1 MVKCETIGM
10 LDVAKN
16 NPVIKTDAD
25 TPNYSFIEVDGILY
39 LIANTLSGDDSYRE
53 DVVISAG
60 EYLNGFQVDAWAGKK
75 LVIDGKHIEGGVD
88 GLAKGDVLVAS
99 ENGKLAKGAAA
110 GVHFVV
116 TDIDQMLTERA
127 IKACIAIA

>member
-1 MVKCETIGM
+1 MVKCETLGM

-16 NPVIKTDAD
+16 NPVIKTDVD

-53 DVVISAG
+53 DVVIPAG

-75 LVIDGKHIEGGVD
+75 LFIDGKHIEGGVD
-88 GLAKGDVLVAS
+88 ALKVGDTLVVS
-99 ENGKLAKGAAA
+99 DGKLAKGAAA

-116 TDIDQMLTERA
+116 TDINLMLTEKA
-127 IKACIAIA
+127 IKARVAIA